1 VLTQPGASIPMLL
14 VIVSSLF
21 VTGVYYHRIIRRR
34 HLEVRRASDRFSFFT
49 MGILLIPAILTL
61 PTFIFVE
68 YFETEWVG
76 ATSRYVATAI
86 LLGATSPIIMDGYR
100 ELQVRLR
107 LGRAHVT
114 ARFRVARMKRESGVG
129 A

>member
-1 VLTQPGASIPMLL
+1 MLL
-14 VIVSSLF
+14 VIVSSIF
-21 VTGVYYHRIIRRR
+21 VTGVYHHRIIRRR
-34 HLEVRRASDRFSFFT
+34 HLEIRRVSDRFSFST

-76 ATSRYVATAI
+76 AASRYVATAI

-100 ELQVRLR
+100 EVVAKVKLVR
-107 LGRAHVT
+107 A
-114 ARFRVARMKRESGVG
+114 RVAANSK
-129 A
+129 